1 MTLRINELIE
11 VDLIST
17 GRYASATSNN
27 YFAFR
32 DAFNYAAQVRLG
44 DTDNTGKVD
53 WTLAHAIE
61 DPDGDVT
68 PNWQTLIT
76 GQQLSVSS
84 QIAIAFEHVSIRPL
98 LPYGRVQLIAK
109 SGAAADFTV
118 ANIVA
123 HVMAD
128 FK

>member
-27 YFAFR
+27 YLTFA
-32 DAFNYAAQVRLG
+32 DATTYAAQIRLG
-44 DTDNTGKVD
+44 DTLNVGKID
-53 WTLAHAIE
+53 WTLDHAIE
-61 DPDGDVT
+61 DPDGDVL
-68 PNWQTLIT
+68 PNWKNLIT
-76 GQQLSVSS
+76 GQVLSCSS
-84 QIAIAFEHVSIRPL
+84 QTAIQFDSSSASAL
-98 LPYGRVQLIAK
+98 LPYGRLQVIAK

-123 HVMAD
+123 HIMAE